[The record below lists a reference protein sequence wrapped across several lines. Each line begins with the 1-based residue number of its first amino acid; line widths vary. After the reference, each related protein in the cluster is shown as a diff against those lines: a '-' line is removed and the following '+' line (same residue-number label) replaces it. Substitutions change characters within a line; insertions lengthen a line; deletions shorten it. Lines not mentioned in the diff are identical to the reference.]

1 MTPTARYRD
10 GHGATTVAIV
20 AASRDSS
27 LDRRPAPETASA
39 PEPTSAP
46 EPRTALQQ
54 LEELNATPVTGWRR
68 RRALWAITGIWLF
81 YLWQP
86 VMEAWHQPNP
96 IVRVLGIAA
105 IVLFAAIFIYSFARA
120 RAVRQIGADM
130 PTVPAV
136 ALVSSAFAVTVAITA
151 ILGPNG
157 LSLLVYVGVMA
168 IFLLPYKWGPAVV
181 LGLIVGSYATDR
193 LWPGAPT
200 DFSIQFSILIGAF
213 AMFGVMQLIRRNAEL
228 AEARSEITRLV
239 IAEERNR
246 FARDLHDILGHSL
259 TVVAVKAELA
269 GRLVRLDPERAEH
282 EIGDVER
289 LSREA
294 LADVRSAL
302 SGYRQVTLMGELAN
316 ARSALAAAGIEA
328 ELPQALDDVPA
339 DRRELFGWVL
349 REAVTNVV
357 RHSGA
362 SHCRVRVTD
371 KEIRITDDGR
381 GPVNGSPVDDS
392 RPGVGLVGLRE
403 RVEAAG
409 ARLTV
414 GQPSDGG
421 FELRVWV

>member
-1 MTPTARYRD
+1 
-10 GHGATTVAIV
+10 VAIV
-20 AASRDSS
+20 AASPDSPPGLS
-27 LDRRPAPETASA
+27 PERRA
-39 PEPTSAP
+39 
-46 EPRTALQQ
+46 ALEQ
-54 LEELNATPVTGWRR
+54 LERLNSTPVTGWRR
-68 RRALWAITGIWLF
+68 RRVIWAITGIWLI
-81 YLWQP
+81 YLSQP
-86 VMEAWHQPNP
+86 VAQAWHQPNLVIRALAVTT
-96 IVRVLGIAA
+96 IVI
-105 IVLFAAIFIYSFARA
+105 FAGVFIYSFSRA
-120 RAVRQIGADM
+120 RSVREVGADM

-136 ALVSSAFAVTVAITA
+136 ALVVTAFLLTVAASA
-151 ILGPNG
+151 ILGPQG
-157 LSLLVYVGVMA
+157 LSLLVYVGVIA
-168 IFLLPYKWGPAVV
+168 VFLLPYRWGPGVV
-181 LGLIVGSYATDR
+181 LFLIVGSYLADR

-200 DFSIQFSILIGAF
+200 DFGLQFSIFIGAF
-213 AMFGVMQLIRRNAEL
+213 AMFGVMQLIRRNTEL
-228 AEARSEITRLV
+228 AEARSEITRLA

-269 GRLVRLDPERAEH
+269 GRLVHLDPDRAEH

-294 LADVRSAL
+294 LHDVRTAL

-349 REAVTNVV
+349 REGVTNVV

-381 GPVNGSPVDDS
+381 GPVNGSPVDGS

-409 ARLTV
+409 ACLTV
-414 GQPSDGG
+414 GKAADGG
-421 FELRVWV
+421 FELRAWV